1 MDAIDVTIAS
11 WAGDKKWACSGC
23 KKTFDSKKNVL
34 DHAITCSKA
43 TSTKPMGFG
52 KLIGYTIYN
61 CLKFSGRSSR
71 IEYWCFALFALTIY
85 WLTGILDN
93 ALFISEIETIVGK
106 NVWSGGYETANITT
120 KSPLHGIVRLIG
132 AVLLFLPSLAL
143 GVRRLHDINF
153 SGWMIVIPII
163 GQILSFLLAFVA
175 SEDQINQYGEVPTNT
190 IRRIGISKKI

>member
-1 MDAIDVTIAS
+1 MDVIDVTIAS

-61 CLKFSGRSSR
+61 CLNFSGRSSR

-106 NVWSGGYETANITT
+106 NV
-120 KSPLHGIVRLIG
+120 KL
-132 AVLLFLPSLAL
+132 
-143 GVRRLHDINF
+143 
-153 SGWMIVIPII
+153 
-163 GQILSFLLAFVA
+163 
-175 SEDQINQYGEVPTNT
+175 
-190 IRRIGISKKI
+190 

>member
-1 MDAIDVTIAS
+1 MDVIDVTIAS

-61 CLKFSGRSSR
+61 CLNFSGRSSR
-71 IEYWCFALFALTIY
+71 IEYWCFALFAFTIY

-93 ALFISEIETIVGK
+93 AFFMSEMEMWTGNYDRWQEREIV
-106 NVWSGGYETANITT
+106 SITT
-120 KSPLHGIVRLIG
+120 EHPAHGIIRLIG

-143 GVRRLHDINF
+143 GVRRLHDINY
-153 SGWMIVIPII
+153 SGWVIVIPII

>member
-1 MDAIDVTIAS
+1 MDAINVTIAS

-23 KKTFDSKKNVL
+23 KKMFDSKKNVL

-43 TSTKPMGFG
+43 TSTKPMRFD
-52 KLIGYTIYN
+52 KYIGYAIYN
-61 CLKFSGRSSR
+61 CLNFSGRSSR
-71 IEYWCFALFALTIY
+71 TEYWSFALFAFTIY
-85 WLTGILDN
+85 WLTGALDD
-93 ALFISEIETIVGK
+93 ALFIKEIEID
-106 NVWSGGYETANITT
+106 WSETGRSYVITT
-120 KSPLHGIVRLIG
+120 EHSAHGIIRFIG

-143 GVRRLHDINF
+143 GVRRLHDINY
-153 SGWMIVIPII
+153 SGWVIVIPII

>member
-1 MDAIDVTIAS
+1 MDVIDVTIAS

-52 KLIGYTIYN
+52 KCIGYTIYN
-61 CLKFSGRSSR
+61 CLNFSGRSSR
-71 IEYWCFALFALTIY
+71 TEYWSFALFAFTIY
-85 WLTGILDN
+85 WLTGILDD
-93 ALFISEIETIVGK
+93 ALFIKEIEID
-106 NVWSGGYETANITT
+106 WSETGRSYVITT
-120 KSPLHGIVRLIG
+120 EHPAHGIVRLIG

-143 GVRRLHDINF
+143 GVRRLHDINY
-153 SGWMIVIPII
+153 SGWVIVIPII